1 MPLIRMATRA
11 SRRVA
16 SFGGGDGM
24 DWGMQEPWR
33 AVSGSSSGC
42 SGGLGGLGRRLSNW
56 AQKSPSEGAGEHLF
70 SGLRCPA
77 SSPTGRGL
85 GHHA

>member
-24 DWGMQEPWR
+24 DWGVKGLPR
-33 AVSGSSSGC
+33 ASQRASRGC
-42 SGGLGGLGRRLSNW
+42 FWGRCGRAGRLGNW

-70 SGLRCPA
+70 SGLSLQSARWCSGRCEP
-77 SSPTGRGL
+77 
-85 GHHA
+85 